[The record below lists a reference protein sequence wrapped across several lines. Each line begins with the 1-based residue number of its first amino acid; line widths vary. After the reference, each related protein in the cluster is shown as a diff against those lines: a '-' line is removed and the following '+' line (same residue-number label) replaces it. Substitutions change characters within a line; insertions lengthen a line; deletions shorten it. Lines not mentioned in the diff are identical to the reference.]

1 MTLIRLHSHL
11 LRDQVDF
18 YCFLQNFFA
27 YSTLRVLSNYL
38 LDGIVDLNLLKDFT
52 DGRAALA
59 IRKFEYER
67 CKTSQPCTRILSL
80 IISHE
85 IDDALRVCPFSN
97 PSVFFFRMEALFDQ
111 SDYGNQQKDKLY
123 NEGNLNSQLVVFKV
137 FIFLFLLIEG
147 HIMEKVSTD
156 SPH

>member
-1 MTLIRLHSHL
+1 MTLIRLHSYL

-27 YSTLRVLSNYL
+27 HSTVRVLSNYL

-52 DGRAALA
+52 DGRATLA

-85 IDDALRVCPFSN
+85 IDDALWVCPFSSS
-97 PSVFFFRMEALFDQ
+97 SVFLFRMEALFDQ
-111 SDYGNQQKDKLY
+111 SDYGNQKKDKLY
-123 NEGNLNSQLVVFKV
+123 YQSYLNSQLVVFKV
-137 FIFLFLLIEG
+137 FIFFFLIIEG
-147 HIMEKVSTD
+147 LIMENVSTD